1 MVNKRKGGI
10 ETRLERGIEA
20 AKAGE
25 NERARD
31 ILVHVIE
38 LDQYNERAWLWLSAV
53 VETVIDK
60 RVCLEN
66 VLFINPD
73 NAQAALELRHLRHP
87 PRDRLTQTSAFPRL
101 AVSQALAG
109 WAEEEEEDGE
119 DKQPVP
125 SVAASSKPAGQV
137 CSLCGYRNPGW
148 VYVCDRC
155 GADLRPVNL
164 REVVSAG
171 SRPRA
176 RNFATLLEAWGGVFI
191 FNRLLAFQP
200 EVALASWGRSLT
212 ALVMAACFVSVW
224 RAIIA
229 VVPHLAPVTAGS
241 VRRAVF
247 AALRCAAETLPP
259 ALLLVLNCVP
269 VALVTWV
276 GARLAGGR
284 QGFKTHAHL
293 TAVALSAWVVLIAL
307 LISLL
312 SFTGYPPDADDLL
325 RLLLGPDRGVM
336 PSVVSVAVGLIGV
349 IWLMQALRT
358 AHRLSVAHTILAT
371 FLAAALGIALLFGL
385 SGLLG
390 GWLVRYVRI
399 LVVPFTPWPG

>member
-10 ETRLERGIEA
+10 ETRLEWGIEA

-38 LDQYNERAWLWLSAV
+38 LDQYNEQAWLWLSAV
-53 VETVIDK
+53 VETVVDK

-73 NAQAALELRHLRHP
+73 NAQAAAELRRLRQSP
-87 PRDRLTQTSAFPRL
+87 GDRSTQTPAFPRL
-101 AVSQALAG
+101 AVSRALAG
-109 WAEEEEEDGE
+109 WAEEEDEDEE

-125 SVAASSKPAGQV
+125 SVAASLKSAGQV

-155 GADLRPVNL
+155 GADLRPVDL

-171 SRPRA
+171 SRPRG

-200 EVALASWGRSLT
+200 EVALASWGRSLA
-212 ALVMAACFVSVW
+212 ALVMAAFFVSVW

-229 VVPHLAPVTAGS
+229 VAPHLTPVTVGS

-247 AALRCAAETLPP
+247 AAFRCAVETLPS
-259 ALLLVLNCVP
+259 ASLLVLNCVP
-269 VALVTWV
+269 VAILTWL

-293 TAVALSAWVVLIAL
+293 TAVAFSAWVVLIAL
-307 LISLL
+307 LASIL
-312 SFTGYPPDADDLL
+312 SFTSYPPDTEDLL
-325 RLLLGPDRGVM
+325 RLLFGSNRGVM
-336 PSVVSVAVGLIGV
+336 LSVVSVAVGLIGV
-349 IWLMQALRT
+349 VWLMQAVRT
-358 AHRLSVAHTILAT
+358 AHRLSIMHTLLTA
-371 FLAAALGIALLFGL
+371 FLAAALSIAFLFGL
-385 SGLLG
+385 SELLG
-390 GWLVRYVRI
+390 GWLVRFGRI
-399 LVVPFTPWPG
+399 LVVPFTPWPD

>member
-1 MVNKRKGGI
+1 MVDKRKGEI
-10 ETRLERGIEA
+10 ERRLEWGIEA

-25 NERARD
+25 NARARD
-31 ILVHVIE
+31 ILVHVVE
-38 LDQYNERAWLWLSAV
+38 LDQYNEQAWLWLSAV
-53 VETVIDK
+53 VETVVDK
-60 RVCLEN
+60 RACLEN

-73 NAQAALELRHLRHP
+73 NAQAALELHHLRQS
-87 PRDRLTQTSAFPRL
+87 PRDRSTQTSAFPRL
-101 AVSQALAG
+101 AVSRALAG
-109 WAEEEEEDGE
+109 WVEMEEEDRE

-125 SVAASSKPAGQV
+125 SVAASLKPTGQV
-137 CSLCGYRNPGW
+137 CSRCGYRNPGW

-155 GADLRPVNL
+155 GADLRPVDL
-164 REVVSAG
+164 REIVSAG
-171 SRPRA
+171 SRPRG
-176 RNFATLLEAWGGVFI
+176 RSFATLLEAWGGVFI

-229 VVPHLAPVTAGS
+229 VVPHLTPVTVGS
-241 VRRAVF
+241 VRQAVF
-247 AALRCAAETLPP
+247 GALRCALGTLPS

-269 VALVTWV
+269 VALLTWL

-293 TAVALSAWVVLIAL
+293 TTVTFSAWVILIAL
-307 LISLL
+307 LVSIL
-312 SFTGYPPDADDLL
+312 SFTGYPPDTDDLL
-325 RLLLGPDRGVM
+325 RLLLGPNRGLM
-336 PSVVSVAVGLIGV
+336 SSVVSVAVGLIGV

-358 AHRLSVAHTILAT
+358 AHRLSVPRTILAT
-371 FLAAALGIALLFGL
+371 FLAAALGVALLFGL

-390 GWLVRYVRI
+390 GWLVRFGRI